1 MTETQVDKSTITAR
15 LQDVEERIR
24 RACDRAGRERDE
36 ITVVA
41 VTKVFPLEVARAARA
56 VGLRDLAE
64 ARGRELRDKAREM
77 PGETEGGEGVR
88 WHMVGHCQTNK
99 AKFVAR
105 HADVFHALD
114 SDRLADEL
122 DKRARKNERTLP
134 CFVQVNTSGEE
145 SKYGLEPSETH
156 DFLDRMVERDHL
168 RVPGLMMLAS
178 FADDPETVRPEFERL
193 RELQASYADEKHP
206 TVDLQDLSMGMSND
220 FEVALEEGATHLRLG
235 TALFGPRPT

>member
-1 MTETQVDKSTITAR
+1 MPETQVDKSTIAAR

-41 VTKVFPLEVARAARA
+41 VTKVFPL
-56 VGLRDLAE
+56 
-64 ARGRELRDKAREM
+64 
-77 PGETEGGEGVR
+77 
-88 WHMVGHCQTNK
+88 
-99 AKFVAR
+99 KFVAR